1 MSCNKPLA
9 VAAVLGLALGTAFGP
24 AFAATAPS
32 LDEAMALSRPAS
44 AKPVAAA
51 PTASPTSTPAPAPA
65 PAPASTPTASAV
77 QGDSAHLTLGEID
90 QLARSKVAS
99 ALRGTHDAG
108 APAAARAPGGADGS
122 PPTAAGNPPAFRPR
136 AHTDPVNFVGAFS
149 DAQGQHVLYQ
159 YKGAVY
165 PARVGEKL
173 LNGWIARRFDGQTV
187 TVAQGRR
194 TWTVAM
200 SGDATAITTP
210 AMTPGTAPLLGDLA
224 SPLPV
229 GMMAAPLIPN
239 GK

>member
-32 LDEAMALSRPAS
+32 LDEAMASSRPAS

-51 PTASPTSTPAPAPA
+51 PTSTPA

-90 QLARSKVAS
+90 QLARSKVVS

-108 APAAARAPGGADGS
+108 APAAARAPGGADGL
-122 PPTAAGNPPAFRPR
+122 PPTAAGKPPAFRPR

-173 LNGWIARRFDGQTV
+173 LNGWVARRFDGQTV

-210 AMTPGTAPLLGDLA
+210 GTALLLGDLA

-239 GK
+239 GR

>member
-32 LDEAMALSRPAS
+32 LDEAMASSRPAS
-44 AKPVAAA
+44 AKPAAAA
-51 PTASPTSTPAPAPA
+51 PTASLTSTPAPAA
-65 PAPASTPTASAV
+65 APASTPTASAV

-90 QLARSKVAS
+90 QLARRKVAS
-99 ALRGTHDAG
+99 ALRGPHDAG
-108 APAAARAPGGADGS
+108 VPAAAPTPGSADGS
-122 PPTAAGNPPAFRPR
+122 LRAAPGNPPGFRPR

-173 LNGWIARRFDGQTV
+173 LNGWVARRFDGQTV

-200 SGDATAITTP
+200 SGDATATTP
-210 AMTPGTAPLLGDLA
+210 PATTPGTAPLLGDLA

-239 GK
+239 GR